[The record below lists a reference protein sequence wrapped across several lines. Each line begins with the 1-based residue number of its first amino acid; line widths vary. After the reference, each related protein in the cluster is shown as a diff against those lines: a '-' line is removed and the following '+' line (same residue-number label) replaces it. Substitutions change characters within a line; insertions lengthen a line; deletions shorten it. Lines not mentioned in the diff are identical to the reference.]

1 MKKLKKF
8 QAIVFLSILAV
19 LTNCKEIEEVTP
31 EPVIPTVNWTK
42 LENSTGRLINGKVFD
57 GKLLKLGVSDFF
69 YDLKLNEPSNP
80 QSFREYLTRVGRYK
94 PPFNEKILGTRTETD
109 MFIFPTNDISLNSAI
124 RFAGS
129 DLDENFKSF
138 EDIPLW
144 RGDIFGISNLGTVL
158 VPYRAVNNGI
168 AENTPFFFLF
178 NTAIVDNKIEI
189 VNFINV
195 KNDLFFSYQ
204 DVNSI
209 QSFES
214 FFLVQIGP
222 RTYKIDNIGTLT
234 EISTNPMKAFNFSNE
249 IRSLEL
255 DRAANEFIFKK
266 ADLNGNNWQTI
277 GRFSNDPA
285 LRSAEFVEIDNRI
298 IGFEGIDIFELII
311 NGNNIKINYLQN
323 NNLEGGGITSIS
335 LFNNDTVLITT
346 TCLNATTN
354 CGLFSKSLSDFFKP
368 RPSE

>member
-1 MKKLKKF
+1 MKKLRLF
-8 QAIVFLSILAV
+8 QTIVFLSILAL

-42 LENSTGRLINGKVFD
+42 LENNTGRLINGKVYE
-57 GKLLKLGVSDFF
+57 GKLLKLGVSEFF

-80 QSFREYLTRVGRYK
+80 QSFREFLTRVGRYK
-94 PPFNEKILGTRTETD
+94 APFNDKILGTRTETD
-109 MFIFPTNDISLNSAI
+109 IFIFPSNDISLNSAI
-124 RFAGS
+124 RFSAR

-138 EDIPLW
+138 EDIPVW
-144 RGDIFGISNLGTVL
+144 RGDVFGITNLGTVL

-189 VNFINV
+189 VNFLNV
-195 KNDLFFSYQ
+195 KNDLFFTYQ
-204 DVNSI
+204 DVNNI

-214 FFLVQIGP
+214 FFLVQIGQ
-222 RTYKIDNIGTLT
+222 RTFKIDNIGSLN
-234 EISTNPMKAFNFSNE
+234 EISTNPMKAFKFGNE

-277 GRFSNDPA
+277 GRFSNEPA
-285 LRSAEFVEIDNRI
+285 LRFAEFIEIDNRI
-298 IGFEGIDIFELII
+298 IGFEGIDVFELVI
-311 NGNNIKINYLQN
+311 NGNNVKINYLQN
-323 NNLEGGGITSIS
+323 NNLEGGSITSIS
-335 LFNNDTVLITT
+335 LLNSNTIVL
-346 TCLNATTN
+346 TTN
-354 CGLFSKSLSDFFKP
+354 CISPSTNCGIFTKSLSDFLKP